1 MDAFIRIL
9 VEDILV
15 FAYCDD
21 QIDED
26 FSIKQL
32 ERITADV
39 SAAGTAEVERFRSV
53 VRTMADEARASCQA
67 ERAESLDAL
76 PGDMGLDE

>member
-1 MDAFIRIL
+1 VDPLIKIL

-26 FSIKQL
+26 FSVEQL
-32 ERITADV
+32 ERIAASV
-39 SAAGTAEVERFRSV
+39 SQAGAAEVERFCSV
-53 VRTMADEARASCQA
+53 VRAMAYEARSAGQLQ
-67 ERAESLDAL
+67 RAEQLDAM
-76 PGDMGLDE
+76 PGHLGLDA